1 MINQKKLMS
10 SNKNNIDG
18 QLKPQQINIEL
29 GEKEAEGV
37 YSNLAIISHSPAE
50 FIIDFT
56 RIFPGVPKAK
66 VHSRII
72 MTPQHAKL
80 FLNAMKE
87 NIQRF
92 ENQYGEIEVH
102 NDTNNGGM
110 GFQIPVNPKEEKI
123 N

>member
-1 MINQKKLMS
+1 MKNDN
-10 SNKNNIDG
+10 SNKD
-18 QLKPQQINIEL
+18 QLNQQQQINIEL
-29 GEKEAEGV
+29 GEKEAEGT

-80 FLNAMKE
+80 FANAIKE

-92 ENQYGEIEVH
+92 ENQYGEIVVQ
-102 NDTNNGGM
+102 NDQGNGGM

>member
-1 MINQKKLMS
+1 MEKDK
-10 SNKNNIDG
+10 ID
-18 QLKPQQINIEL
+18 KAAMPQQINIEL
-29 GEKEAEGV
+29 GEAEAEGI

-72 MTPQHAKL
+72 MTPQHTKL

-87 NIQRF
+87 NIQRY
-92 ENQYGEIEVH
+92 ENQYGEIQVH
-102 NDTNNGGM
+102 ADPNAGGM
-110 GFQIPVNPKEEKI
+110 GFQIPVKPKEEKI

>member
-1 MINQKKLMS
+1 MS
-10 SNKNNIDG
+10 SNNQDNPAG
-18 QLKPQQINIEL
+18 PQQINIEL
-29 GEKEAEGV
+29 GEKEAEGT

-72 MTPQHAKL
+72 MTPQHTKL

-92 ENQYGEIEVH
+92 ENQYGEIVIQG
-102 NDTNNGGM
+102 DANNGGM